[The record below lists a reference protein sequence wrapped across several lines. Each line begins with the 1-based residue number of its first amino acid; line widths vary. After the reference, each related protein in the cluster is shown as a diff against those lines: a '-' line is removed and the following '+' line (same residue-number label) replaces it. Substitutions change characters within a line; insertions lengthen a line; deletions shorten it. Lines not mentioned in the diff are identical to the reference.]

1 MKLFMEK
8 IEETETFD
16 DKKFQRDIF
25 PHGLKSFSPILVLSC
40 TLFFSIKFFWRK
52 FSKKLERPENF
63 DKKKI
68 LLLKSKKNCNKN
80 FCI

>member
-16 DKKFQRDIF
+16 EKKFQRDIF

-40 TLFFSIKFFWRK
+40 TVFFFNKIFLEKIFK
-52 FSKKLERPENF
+52 KKLESPENF
-63 DKKKI
+63 DE
-68 LLLKSKKNCNKN
+68 
-80 FCI
+80 